1 MRMNTPITLTIL
13 VGLGLAGC
21 AAPNPYQTNS
31 NQNTTAGAATG
42 AVLGGIIGATTGK
55 KNLQSAALG
64 AAAGAV
70 VGGVAGNIVDRQSAD
85 LRSQL
90 ANSGITVTN
99 MGSYLVLNTPSD
111 LLFATGSATLSS
123 KLQRDLQTVANSLS
137 QYPAS
142 AIQVVGHTDN
152 TGTAAFNQ
160 DLSQRRA
167 SAVASALIN
176 GGVAAGR
183 FKIEGRGE
191 DQPIASN
198 LTEEGRAQNRR
209 VEIII
214 RPSN

>member
-1 MRMNTPITLTIL
+1 MRMNTSITVAVL
-13 VGLGLAGC
+13 VGMTLASC
-21 AAPNPYQTNS
+21 SAPNPYQTNS

-198 LTEEGRAQNRR
+198 LTEEGRSQNRR

>member
-1 MRMNTPITLTIL
+1 MRMNTSITVAVL
-13 VGLGLAGC
+13 VGMTLASC
-21 AAPNPYQTNS
+21 SAPNPYQTNS